1 MTRGATKICQV
12 GGIKPIAFAGLLAA
26 TLLLSACGFHLKGMG
41 DAVTATYQSIKV
53 EQDAGVRSDVAQAL
67 QQQLQAM
74 GIKVVDNL
82 ADAELVLNLQA
93 TQMSTSVTARDGKG
107 DVSGELLKMIQPFN
121 AQVVATEESVIQA
134 QAVAYRDRS
143 VNAAQAQAS
152 SRELQS
158 IQRQMASEVA
168 LQVLDQLNRA
178 YALMHPAKQQE
189 KKATDS

>member
-1 MTRGATKICQV
+1 MTKVVAKICQV
-12 GGIKPIAFAGLLAA
+12 GGGKHVAFAGLLAA

-41 DAVTATYQSIKV
+41 DAATATYQSIKIV
-53 EQDAGVRSDVAQAL
+53 QNPGVRSDVAQAL
-67 QQQLQAM
+67 NQQLQAM
-74 GIKVVDNL
+74 GIKVVSNL

-93 TQMSTSVTARDGKG
+93 TQMNTSITARDGKG

-134 QAVAYRDRS
+134 RAVAYRDRS

-168 LQVLDQLNRA
+168 LQVLDRLNRA